1 MSHCQ
6 RVIGKGHPQARQRG
20 SAACWSW
27 WPWLFQI
34 CVAYLVFRSHLQTY
48 PFFLSDCQMWFTAH
62 MSHICRLSSLTG
74 SVNDVN
80 VSRGECGET
89 SVGFLPHLEVPAI
102 RIICRC
108 CFCSRD
114 LLQSVKNWCQHRSKA
129 KCLFYT
135 ECRSS
140 HNLLINQA
148 AQKQILC
155 VWAGAHVCV
164 CTCAAKPHPGGGYSA
179 ISLKGPLIREDAI
192 INVSCGFCLKEEEA
206 CNASDTKGCSGVCE
220 QTQGECWLHNYSHH
234 RSWPP
239 AASPIYNVSMCATVN
254 QICRFLSNV
263 QCIQLDTAKICGVW
277 IQAE

>member
-1 MSHCQ
+1 MCVCVCLTASVCSWK
-6 RVIGKGHPQARQRG
+6 RSSSGP
-20 SAACWSW
+20 AAWLCSLLELW

-62 MSHICRLSSLTG
+62 MSHICRLSSLKG

-108 CFCSRD
+108 CFCSRG

-155 VWAGAHVCV
+155 VWAGACV
-164 CTCAAKPHPGGGYSA
+164 CLHMCCKASSRWGLFSHFFKGASNKGG
-179 ISLKGPLIREDAI
+179 
-192 INVSCGFCLKEEEA
+192 
-206 CNASDTKGCSGVCE
+206 CNY
-220 QTQGECWLHNYSHH
+220 ECVMWVLFEGG
-234 RSWPP
+234 RG
-239 AASPIYNVSMCATVN
+239 
-254 QICRFLSNV
+254 L
-263 QCIQLDTAKICGVW
+263 
-277 IQAE
+277 